1 MSGPLL
7 LCFDGSAEAENAIRT
22 AGALMTEPE
31 AIVLTVAV
39 PARLQ
44 LGFNPVGDVVG
55 RFSGLYRE
63 WDEATSEL
71 AEEQARRGCE
81 ITRDAGLD
89 AQPLVAHGKP
99 AQTIL
104 RVADEQDVAAIVL
117 GAGNHSAAA
126 GLLGSVSVRVSHLAK
141 RPVLVIPGR

>member
-1 MSGPLL
+1 MSGALL

-22 AGALMTEPE
+22 AGTLMAERE

-39 PARLQ
+39 PARMQ

-63 WDEATSEL
+63 WDEATSEM
-71 AEEQARRGCE
+71 AEAQAKLGCE
-81 ITRDAGLD
+81 IAREVGLS

-99 AQTIL
+99 VQTIL

-117 GAGNHSAAA
+117 GAGNHGAA
-126 GLLGSVSVRVSHLAK
+126 GGVLGSVSMRVSHLAK
-141 RPVLVIPGR
+141 RPVSVIPRG

>member
-1 MSGPLL
+1 M
-7 LCFDGSAEAENAIRT
+7 AER
-22 AGALMTEPE
+22 E

-81 ITRDAGLD
+81 IARDAGLD

-104 RVADEQDVAAIVL
+104 RVAEERDVAAIVL
-117 GAGNHSAAA
+117 GAGNHGAAG